1 MGNVCTTSSKPLLNN
16 FKVPVPRSS
25 STTYRSPQVEEI
37 YKAYLS
43 AKKRV
48 KQNFIERSNSTFL
61 ILKKVDWI
69 KEVKKAAEE
78 GYSAL
83 RITSDLTKKDTERFA
98 KIVYRLFGDGIY
110 LYKEG
115 HYIHLYWDVSNYD
128 KQIPVKKFILP
139 DY

>member
-1 MGNVCTTSSKPLLNN
+1 MGNVCTTSSRPLLNN
-16 FKVPVPRSS
+16 FDVPVPRSS

-37 YKAYLS
+37 YKAYFS

-69 KEVKKAAEE
+69 KEVKKAAEQ

-98 KIVYRLFGDGIY
+98 KIVYGLFGDDIY